1 MGNLLKMSM
10 EVSPAYMLA
19 SLTTSNVFGRVYKMT
34 YKNKALENAIKQ
46 IEALNT
52 PEAIMARHNELMI
65 ARSKEMNAS
74 PRGRHFIAKYGDP
87 IEQLNKLPKRDFFA

>member
-1 MGNLLKMSM
+1 M
-10 EVSPAYMLA
+10 A
-19 SLTTSNVFGRVYKMT
+19 F
-34 YKNKALENAIKQ
+34 KNKALENAIKQ

-65 ARSKEMNAS
+65 ARSKVMNAS
-74 PRGRHFIAKYGDP
+74 PRGRHFIAKYGYP

>member
-1 MGNLLKMSM
+1 MISNKI
-10 EVSPAYMLA
+10 
-19 SLTTSNVFGRVYKMT
+19 TTKPSNSV
-34 YKNKALENAIKQ
+34 NKALEKAIKE

-52 PEAIMARHNELMI
+52 EQARMARHNELMI

-87 IEQLNKLPKRDFFA
+87 IEQLNKLPKAWKWA

>member
-34 YKNKALENAIKQ
+34 YKNKALENALKK

-52 PEAIMARHNELMI
+52 PEAIMARHNELMA
-65 ARSKEMNAS
+65 ARSAIMNAS